1 MGAERHG
8 SKRGGGGGGYVGGF
22 LQLFDWNAK
31 SRKKLFSSKSDSP
44 EHSKMKKRCDGN
56 LPMTRYHLV
65 EEDEMNTNTGSY
77 SYASSMTDD
86 EEFCV
91 KPPGVVARLMGLDPL
106 PPSSS
111 NLSQFYSSTPF
122 SEPCW
127 RSRNQKAIATPI
139 HKFQTEILPPK
150 YAKTIPITHHKLL
163 SPIKSASSILPENAA
178 QIMEA
183 AARIIEPSV
192 TTRPK
197 MPSLGGSC
205 LAPLKVRDLKVKVES
220 ASRRV
225 SGTNTTKCL
234 NRSASKERVVVT
246 SESEESYGGTKSK
259 GKSISLALQAKENV
273 LKREGLNNV
282 SSAKE
287 PSDLYSN
294 QIMQRNNIQKKPSSA
309 VSVLRQN
316 NQKQNCS
323 SDRGKPSSKPQGKRA
338 LTRDSSFSQHK
349 SSTMKK
355 SAESSNKISSRGLS
369 LEMSTNKKEEIFFSN
384 KNMTRKK
391 QRSTDGNFSSG
402 KKHSTSGNRSEELFQ
417 SCGLMDREGTNI
429 VSFTFK
435 APLTRSTPINEIS
448 KGVEKNSSDL
458 SADYRVK
465 KFHHSPERISS
476 LKSPLL
482 AHDGIGGR
490 DLSYLLEQK
499 LRELTEKVE
508 PSCQTSTI
516 LHDDPMQIDHLPVS
530 QHHFVFSS
538 TDSMEMTV
546 KHKRQA
552 VEGTCHYTKKLCDR
566 RFPSPISVLENY
578 NYSTESCNYS
588 DMESNTT
595 PSSKQSS
602 SNHAQE
608 IVGITSLN
616 RLHSREADSELLDS
630 ASSRTSYFT
639 EDRKAHIGKSP
650 SEWELEYVKEIIGS
664 TNLDLMMMILHA
676 FSVKPHLYDLLE
688 CRKVM
693 DGHGHDLRL
702 ERKVLF
708 DCVSECL
715 ESMCAKYGGGCGYEM
730 WAKGTLV
737 VGRKDR
743 LAEEVYREILRWSG
757 LRDSMVDEL
766 VDMDM
771 SNGSGKWLDFETEEF
786 ELGLQLENGLIDS
799 LLDEVVKDM
808 LIVL

>member
-8 SKRGGGGGGYVGGF
+8 SKRGGGVGGGYVGGF

-65 EEDEMNTNTGSY
+65 EEDEMNTNTRFKGSGSY

-86 EEFCV
+86 EEFSV

-111 NLSQFYSSTPF
+111 SHLSQFYSSTPF

-127 RSRNQKAIATPI
+127 GSKNQKAIATPI

-150 YAKTIPITHHKLL
+150 SAKSIPITHHKLL

-183 AARIIEPSV
+183 AARIIEPNV

-225 SGTNTTKCL
+225 SGTNTTKCV

-246 SESEESYGGTKSK
+246 SGSEESYGGMKSK

-287 PSDLYSN
+287 PSGLYSK

-349 SSTMKK
+349 NSTMKK

-369 LEMSTNKKEEIFFSN
+369 LEMSTNKNEEIYSSN
-384 KNMTRKK
+384 KNTTRKK
-391 QRSTDGNFSSG
+391 HRSTDGDFSSG

-435 APLTRSTPINEIS
+435 APLTQ
-448 KGVEKNSSDL
+448 
-458 SADYRVK
+458 
-465 KFHHSPERISS
+465 RISS

-566 RFPSPISVLENY
+566 RFPSPISVLENSI
-578 NYSTESCNYS
+578 YSTESCNCS

-616 RLHSREADSELLDS
+616 RLLHSREADSELLDS

-639 EDRKAHIGKSP
+639 EDRKAHFGKSP
-650 SEWELEYVKEIIGS
+650 SEWELEYVKEILGS
-664 TNLDLMMMILHA
+664 TNLDLMMMMLNA

-737 VGRKDR
+737 IGRKDR
-743 LAEEVYREILRWSG
+743 LAEQVYSEILRWSG